1 MFKNFIQ
8 GGQWMVSQ
16 QILGTE
22 RISKLL
28 IKYSIPAIIGML
40 VNSLYNVVDRIFI
53 GNIEGVG
60 SLAITGL
67 GVTMPIMTIILAF
80 GMLIGIGTTTTISL
94 KLGEG
99 KVEDARKLIGNAM
112 TLSVV
117 VGIILTIIGLI
128 FQDQILILFGA
139 SENTIFYAKE
149 YINIILMGTV
159 VNLLAFS
166 LNHSIRGDGAPAISA
181 GIMIVGCLT
190 NIILDY
196 VLIFIF
202 GMGIKGAA
210 IATVTSQALT
220 AVLTIAYYVSG
231 KSNLKFEKKS
241 LKLESHLVKAVFAI
255 GMSSFAM
262 QLAASL
268 VQVVS
273 NHALKSYGGDLAIGA
288 MATVSSIAMFF
299 LMPVFG
305 MNQGAQPIVGFN
317 YGAKQYD
324 RVRKAYMGSLAA
336 ATILLTFGF
345 LAVQLFPHAIVGIF
359 NKDPELM
366 AISVNGLRVYLFML
380 PIIGISIIGGVFIQ
394 SIGKAKMSMILSLL
408 RQVILLIPFIII
420 LPRFM
425 GLKGVWMAQ
434 PLSDLIAVI
443 LTGYVVHKELKRQK
457 QLMIDQNKA
466 I

>member
-1 MFKNFIQ
+1 
-8 GGQWMVSQ
+8 MVSQ

-53 GNIEGVG
+53 GNIKGVG

-80 GMLIGIGTTTTISL
+80 GMLIGIGTTTTISI

-99 KVEDARKLIGNAM
+99 KVEDAQKLIGNAM
-112 TLSVV
+112 TLSVL
-117 VGIILTIIGLI
+117 VGIILTIVGLI
-128 FQDQILILFGA
+128 FQDQILVLFGA

-166 LNHSIRGDGAPAISA
+166 LNHSIRGDGAPAVSA
-181 GIMIVGCLT
+181 GIMILGCVT
-190 NIILDY
+190 NIVLDY
-196 VLIFIF
+196 ILIFVF

-220 AVLTIAYYVSG
+220 AVITIAYYVTG
-231 KSNLKFEKKS
+231 RSNLKFDKKN
-241 LKLESHLVKAVFAI
+241 LKLESRLVKAVFAI

-273 NHALKSYGGDLAIGA
+273 NHSLKMYGGDLAIGA
-288 MATVSSIAMFF
+288 MATISSISMFF

-305 MNQGAQPIVGFN
+305 INQGAQPIVGFN
-317 YGAKQYD
+317 YGAKKYD
-324 RVRKAYMGSLAA
+324 RVRKTFFGSLGA
-336 ATILLTFGF
+336 ATIILTIG
-345 LAVQLFPHAIVGIF
+345 AIAIQLFPHNLVGIF

-366 AISVNGLRVYLFML
+366 AISVNGIRLYMAVL
-380 PIIGISIIGGVFIQ
+380 PIIGISVIGGVFIQ
-394 SIGKAKMSMILSLL
+394 SIGKAKMSMVLSLL

-420 LPRFM
+420 LPKFM
-425 GLKGVWMAQ
+425 GLKGVWIAQ
-434 PLSDLIAVI
+434 PVSDVIAVA
-443 LTGYVVHKELKRQK
+443 LTGIVVYRELNRQK
-457 QLMIDQNKA
+457 KLTKDNELD
-466 I
+466 